1 MRLLLI
7 VLSAGII
14 LTGAGCQ
21 KQEEKSE
28 PQKAVQAQ
36 KATEAQAENTGP
48 FAEAIQ
54 LAKDKGCFSCHDISS
69 KKVGPAYQEV
79 AKRYADQEGA
89 VDILVKSITE
99 GSMGKWGTIPMN
111 KQTGVTKDQAK
122 LLAEWILSLK

>member
-1 MRLLLI
+1 MRTFLV
-7 VLSAGII
+7 VLAAGMI

-21 KQEEKSE
+21 KQEETPES
-28 PQKAVQAQ
+28 QKADQTQ
-36 KATEAQAENTGP
+36 KTTEAQSENTGP

-54 LAKDKGCFSCHDISS
+54 LAKDKGCFSCHDVSA
-69 KKVGPAYQEV
+69 KRVGPAYKEV
-79 AKRYADQEGA
+79 AKRYADEEGA